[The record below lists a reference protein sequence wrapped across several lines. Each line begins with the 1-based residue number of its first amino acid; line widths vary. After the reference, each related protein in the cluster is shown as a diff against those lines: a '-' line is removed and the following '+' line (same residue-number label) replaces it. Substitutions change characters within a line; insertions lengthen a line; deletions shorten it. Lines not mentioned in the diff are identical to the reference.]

1 MFIGQYSHSIDS
13 KGRINIPSKYREELG
28 EKFYI
33 TKGMDE
39 CLVIYR
45 SEDFYALLEKLEKLS
60 STNKSARD
68 YVRSCAIAAAE
79 CIPDK
84 NGRIVISPSHRQYAG
99 LEKDIVSA
107 GVIGRIEIWD
117 SKKFAEK
124 ESQSVEL
131 DDEAKAMLKEVG
143 L

>member
-1 MFIGQYSHSIDS
+1 
-13 KGRINIPSKYREELG
+13 
-28 EKFYI
+28 
-33 TKGMDE
+33 
-39 CLVIYR
+39 VIYK

-117 SKKFAEK
+117 SKRFAEK

-131 DDEAKAMLKEVG
+131 DDEAKEMLKEVG